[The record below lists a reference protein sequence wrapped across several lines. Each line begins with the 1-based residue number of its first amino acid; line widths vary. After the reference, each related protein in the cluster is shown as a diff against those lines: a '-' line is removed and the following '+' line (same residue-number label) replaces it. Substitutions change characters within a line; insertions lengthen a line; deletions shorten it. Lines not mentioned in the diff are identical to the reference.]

1 MLNFARRRLRD
12 GVLLLHEDLD
22 LALRCLHVAVH
33 VVGEVGD
40 TERPGKEESSS
51 QLHDARCVLLGR
63 FAARPQSQGN
73 LMSGM
78 LLGRTFI
85 PAS

>member
-22 LALRCLHVAVH
+22 LALRCLRVAVH

-40 TERPGKEESSS
+40 TERPGKEESHRNSTTRDASS
-51 QLHDARCVLLGR
+51 WGAS
-63 FAARPQSQGN
+63 P
-73 LMSGM
+73 
-78 LLGRTFI
+78 
-85 PAS
+85 PALSPKGT